1 MARISN
7 QSIENVRS
15 AADIVSVIGGYIELV
30 KKGKDFKGKCPF
42 HNDSRPSLSVEPNKQ
57 CWRCFTCD
65 IGGNVFEFVIRYE
78 NLDFPG
84 AVKRLAKMHN
94 IKLEI
99 TGGDSKQFKDKK
111 DQQLEIHKIADSFYH
126 DLLFNSTDG
135 KKALIYLQERGLS
148 LDVIKKF
155 KLGYSNNKS
164 DGLLTILREKS
175 FSSESM
181 KGSGLI
187 DDNEK
192 GYYDR
197 FRSRIMFPIRD
208 RLGETI
214 AFGGRK
220 FNSDHPAKYMNSP
233 ETDIYQKRKVLY
245 GLDVSGEYIRKENK
259 IILVEGYMDLIQ
271 LYEAGINNC
280 VAISGTA
287 FTPDNANAIK
297 YLSENVFIIFDGD
310 EAGKK
315 AALKCGY
322 MLFSKG
328 VEAKIIIP
336 PDNLDPDDWVR
347 KDKAPAILSA
357 LEKGKNV
364 IDTHYDMSFEN
375 NSDGI
380 LENNTFI
387 EKSLE
392 QIVNFE
398 DSIVI
403 KSIIKRIAKLT
414 DMPEIDISDKFDKKK
429 YRPKISSPM
438 EEKSVNEKDLLI
450 YDDLISLCCSDN
462 LEVRKFIFD
471 NLNTDWIKSISHGE
485 MYDKVYIHLKSE
497 GQIPV
502 SLILDQLED
511 EKVKNK
517 LNTIVFELKK
527 INPTYQMAVD
537 VLIRL
542 EKEIKK
548 SNRTYLVKELKS
560 NLNSEE
566 ENKLL
571 KNISRIDKEILELKN
586 KYNE

>member
-7 QSIENVRS
+7 QSIENVRN

-30 KKGKDFKGKCPF
+30 KRGKDFKGKCPF

-84 AVKRLAKMHN
+84 AVKRLAKMYS

-99 TGGDSKQFKDKK
+99 TGGDNKQFKDKK
-111 DQQLEIHKIADSFYH
+111 DQQLEIHTIADSYYH
-126 DLLFNSTDG
+126 DLLFDSSDG
-135 KKALIYLQERGLS
+135 KKALTYLQERGLS
-148 LDVIKKF
+148 LDTIKKF
-155 KLGYSNNKS
+155 KLGFSSNTS
-164 DGLLTILREKS
+164 DGLLKILREKS

-220 FNSDHPAKYMNSP
+220 FNSDHPAKYINSP
-233 ETDIYQKRKVLY
+233 ETDIYKKRKVLY
-245 GLDVSGEYIRKENK
+245 GLDISGEYIRKENK

-271 LYEAGINNC
+271 LYESGINNC

-287 FTPDNANAIK
+287 FTPENANAIK
-297 YLSENVFIIFDGD
+297 YLSENVFILFDGD
-310 EAGKK
+310 EAGKN

-347 KDKAPAILSA
+347 KDKASGILSA

-364 IDTHYDMSFEN
+364 IDTHYEIFSET
-375 NSDGI
+375 NSGGI
-380 LENNTFI
+380 LENNKFI

-392 QIVNFE
+392 QIVNYD

-403 KSIIKRIAKLT
+403 KSIIKRISKLT
-414 DMPEIDISDKFDKKK
+414 DIPENDIFDKLDKKK
-429 YRPKISSPM
+429 YKPQVSPSTKK
-438 EEKSVNEKDLLI
+438 ESINEKDLLI
-450 YDDLISLCCSDN
+450 YDDLIRLCCSDN
-462 LEVRKFIFD
+462 LEVRRFIFD
-471 NLNTDWIKSISHGE
+471 NLNTDWIKSFSHKE
-485 MYDKVYIHLKSE
+485 MYDKIYIHLKSE
-497 GQIPV
+497 GEIPV
-502 SLILDQLED
+502 SLILDQLQG

-517 LNTIVFELKK
+517 LNTIVFELQK
-527 INPTYQMAVD
+527 INPTYNMAAD

-548 SNRTYLVKELKS
+548 SNRKYLVEELKNNS
-560 NLNSEE
+560 NPET
-566 ENKLL
+566 EN
-571 KNISRIDKEILELKN
+571 NILENIGKIDKEILDLKN

>member
-7 QSIENVRS
+7 QSIENVRA

-30 KKGKDFKGKCPF
+30 KRGKDFKGKCPF

-84 AVKRLAKMHN
+84 AVKRLAKMYN

-99 TGGDSKQFKDKK
+99 TGGDNKQFKDKK
-111 DQQLEIHKIADSFYH
+111 DQQLEIHTIADSFYH
-126 DLLFNSTDG
+126 DLLFDSSDG
-135 KKALIYLQERGLS
+135 KKALKYLQERGLS
-148 LDVIKKF
+148 LDTIKKF
-155 KLGYSNNKS
+155 KLGFSSNTS
-164 DGLLTILREKS
+164 DGLLKILREKS

-220 FNSDHPAKYMNSP
+220 FNSDHPAKYINSP
-233 ETDIYQKRKVLY
+233 ETDIYKKRKVLY
-245 GLDVSGEYIRKENK
+245 GLDISGEYIRKENK

-271 LYEAGINNC
+271 LYESGINNC

-287 FTPDNANAIK
+287 FTSENANAIK
-297 YLSENVFIIFDGD
+297 YLSENVFILFDGD
-310 EAGKK
+310 EAGKN

-347 KDKAPAILSA
+347 KDKATGILSA

-364 IDTHYDMSFEN
+364 IDTHYEIFSEN
-375 NSDGI
+375 NSGGI
-380 LENNTFI
+380 LGDNKFI

-392 QIVNFE
+392 QIVNYD

-403 KSIIKRIAKLT
+403 KSIIKRIANLT
-414 DMPEIDISDKFDKKK
+414 DIPESDIIAKLDKKRYK
-429 YRPKISSPM
+429 PKVSPTNKK
-438 EEKSVNEKDLLI
+438 EPINEKQLLI

-462 LEVRKFIFD
+462 LEVRKFIFE
-471 NLNTDWIKSISHGE
+471 NLNTDWIKSFSHKE
-485 MYDKVYIHLKSE
+485 MYDKIYIHLKSE
-497 GQIPV
+497 GEIPV
-502 SLILDQLED
+502 SLILDKLQD

-527 INPTYQMAVD
+527 INPTYNMAVD
-537 VLIRL
+537 ILRRL
-542 EKEIKK
+542 EREILKK
-548 SNRTYLVKELKS
+548 NRGYLVQELKNAPS
-560 NLNSEE
+560 ANEE
-566 ENKLL
+566 
-571 KNISRIDKEILELKN
+571 IEILEKISKIDKQILDLKN